1 MSIKYVQFTV
11 VINNFNMQNKIN
23 RRNLED
29 SLEDFGFTYFGS
41 PIPTSI
47 PFRFGLSGFPLMTG
61 QSNDNGTQ
69 ITVFEKNV
77 QLSVVYDESIFGDR
91 QKYFAYISEKISPV
105 VNFLKGLNST
115 YVYSGF
121 TANYLF
127 ENFDN
132 AIRQIRK
139 RQNIL

>member
-61 QSNDNGTQ
+61 QSNDNCTQ

-91 QKYFAYISEKISPV
+91 QKYFAYIREKISPV
-105 VNFLKGLNST
+105 VKFLKELNST
-115 YVYSGF
+115 YVYSVS
-121 TANYLF
+121 
-127 ENFDN
+127 
-132 AIRQIRK
+132 RQIIFLK
-139 RQNIL
+139 ILIMPLNC